1 MILDLL
7 VVGMGGVPGFREV
20 VAGHMGI
27 LADCKDAVSTRGI
40 EKSVAE
46 CHGFVSRQGG
56 SPMLFDGQDQS
67 LIQSIHTGDDFLLRI
82 FGARGGIEGAHAC
95 LGKGFACVPT
105 RLVRLDDIG
114 ILIIAKLD
122 SRKGQI
128 ASINFFHFVQYVHL

>member
-1 MILDLL
+1 
-7 VVGMGGVPGFREV
+7 
-20 VAGHMGI
+20 
-27 LADCKDAVSTRGI
+27 
-40 EKSVAE
+40 
-46 CHGFVSRQGG
+46 
-56 SPMLFDGQDQS
+56 MLFDGQDQS

-95 LGKGFACVPT
+95 LVKDSPASQ
-105 RLVRLDDIG
+105 LDWYDLMIFG